1 MLWRFCSVTEA
12 VHQQPTAY
20 GTIGAGITGFAGAQQ
35 FILPGFRE
43 RYAGC
48 KTQCRCRGACH
59 TASADLKELPSA
71 DLHGLLLVST
81 LSRPI
86 YIRLLRVQGVGV
98 IFLCGRGR
106 KGPELAQFPSIQ
118 EGFVTEYHNVGVCVL
133 IWLRESEKT
142 QQKEIENVTNI
153 TGVRQIELWRR
164 DDLQHP
170 RLDEVAEE
178 VPVALVYNG
187 ISHVVMMASP
197 KDLEYFALGFSLS
210 EGIIESPRDIFGMD
224 VVPSCN
230 GLEVQIELSSRR
242 FMGLKERRRALAG
255 RTGCGVC
262 GVEQLNDIGKP
273 VQPLPFTQTFDL
285 NKLDDALRHLNDFQP
300 VGQLTGCTHAAAW
313 MLPSGELVGGHE
325 DVGRHVALDKL
336 LGRRSQ
342 EGESWQQG
350 AVLVSSRASYE
361 MVQKSA
367 MCGVEI
373 LFAVSAATTLAVEVA
388 ERCNLTLVGFC
399 KPGRAT
405 VYTHPQRLSN

>member
-1 MLWRFCSVTEA
+1 MT
-12 VHQQPTAY
+12 QMIPTDNAAFLNAF
-20 GTIGAGITGFAGAQQ
+20 GMIVGGDTG
-35 FILPGFRE
+35 LN
-43 RYAGC
+43 
-48 KTQCRCRGACH
+48 
-59 TASADLKELPSA
+59 ASARRVEIVRIA
-71 DLHGLLLVST
+71 QST
-81 LSRPI
+81 SGSDVD
-86 YIRLLRVQGVGV
+86 Y
-98 IFLCGRGR
+98 
-106 KGPELAQFPSIQ
+106 
-118 EGFVTEYHNVGVCVL
+118 
-133 IWLRESEKT
+133 
-142 QQKEIENVTNI
+142 
-153 TGVRQIELWRR
+153 
-164 DDLQHP
+164 
-170 RLDEVAEE
+170 VAEE
-178 VPVALVYNG
+178 VPIALVYNG

-224 VVPSCN
+224 VVTSCN

>member
-1 MLWRFCSVTEA
+1 MFNVNEEVDTSLQLVGAAERTVFRRP
-12 VHQQPTAY
+12 QIMQPTMD
-20 GTIGAGITGFAGAQQ
+20 
-35 FILPGFRE
+35 IL
-43 RYAGC
+43 
-48 KTQCRCRGACH
+48 
-59 TASADLKELPSA
+59 
-71 DLHGLLLVST
+71 
-81 LSRPI
+81 
-86 YIRLLRVQGVGV
+86 
-98 IFLCGRGR
+98 
-106 KGPELAQFPSIQ
+106 
-118 EGFVTEYHNVGVCVL
+118 
-133 IWLRESEKT
+133 
-142 QQKEIENVTNI
+142 
-153 TGVRQIELWRR
+153 
-164 DDLQHP
+164 
-170 RLDEVAEE
+170 AEE

>member
-1 MLWRFCSVTEA
+1 MNK
-12 VHQQPTAY
+12 
-20 GTIGAGITGFAGAQQ
+20 I
-35 FILPGFRE
+35 
-43 RYAGC
+43 
-48 KTQCRCRGACH
+48 
-59 TASADLKELPSA
+59 
-71 DLHGLLLVST
+71 
-81 LSRPI
+81 
-86 YIRLLRVQGVGV
+86 
-98 IFLCGRGR
+98 
-106 KGPELAQFPSIQ
+106 IQ
-118 EGFVTEYHNVGVCVL
+118 ENN
-133 IWLRESEKT
+133 
-142 QQKEIENVTNI
+142 QNVTTV
-153 TGVRQIELWRR
+153 TGSRQLTLWKRE
-164 DDLQHP
+164 DLQHP
-170 RLDEVAEE
+170 QPDEVAEE

-187 ISHVVMMASP
+187 ISHVVVMASP
-197 KDLEYFALGFSLS
+197 KDLEHFALGFSLS
-210 EGIIESPRDIFGMD
+210 EGIIESPQDIFGMD

-230 GLEVQIELSSRR
+230 GLEVQVELSSRR

-285 NKLDDALRHLNDFQP
+285 ADLDRALTHLNDFQP
-300 VGQLTGCTHAAAW
+300 VGQRTGCTHAAAW
-313 MLPSGELVGGHE
+313 VQPSGILAGGHE

-336 LGRRSQ
+336 LGRRAI

-405 VYTHPQRLSN
+405 IYTHPQRLIAE

>member
-1 MLWRFCSVTEA
+1 MNE
-12 VHQQPTAY
+12 
-20 GTIGAGITGFAGAQQ
+20 
-35 FILPGFRE
+35 
-43 RYAGC
+43 
-48 KTQCRCRGACH
+48 
-59 TASADLKELPSA
+59 
-71 DLHGLLLVST
+71 
-81 LSRPI
+81 I
-86 YIRLLRVQGVGV
+86 YPKRD
-98 IFLCGRGR
+98 
-106 KGPELAQFPSIQ
+106 K
-118 EGFVTEYHNVGVCVL
+118 
-133 IWLRESEKT
+133 
-142 QQKEIENVTNI
+142 NVTNI
-153 TGVRQIELWRR
+153 TGCRQVSLWKR
-164 DDLQHP
+164 DNLQHSQP
-170 RLDEVAEE
+170 DALAEE

-197 KDLEYFALGFSLS
+197 KDLEHFAVGFSLS
-210 EGIIESPRDIFGMD
+210 EGIIENQNEIYGMD
-224 VVPSCN
+224 VVQACN

-273 VQPLPFTQTFDL
+273 IAPLPFTQTFALADL
-285 NKLDDALRHLNDFQP
+285 DRGLGQLRDFQP
-300 VGQLTGCTHAAAW
+300 IGQLTGCTHAAAW
-313 MLPSGELVGGHE
+313 MLPSGELAGGHE

-336 LGRRSQ
+336 LGRRAQ
-342 EGESWQQG
+342 EGNRWQSG

-405 VYTHPQRLSN
+405 IYTHPQRLVTS

>member
-1 MLWRFCSVTEA
+1 MNDLHPKKHENATS
-12 VHQQPTAY
+12 
-20 GTIGAGITGFAGAQQ
+20 ITGA
-35 FILPGFRE
+35 RE
-43 RYAGC
+43 
-48 KTQCRCRGACH
+48 
-59 TASADLKELPSA
+59 
-71 DLHGLLLVST
+71 VS
-81 LSRPI
+81 
-86 YIRLLRVQGVGV
+86 
-98 IFLCGRGR
+98 
-106 KGPELAQFPSIQ
+106 
-118 EGFVTEYHNVGVCVL
+118 
-133 IWLRESEKT
+133 
-142 QQKEIENVTNI
+142 
-153 TGVRQIELWRR
+153 LWKRT
-164 DDLQHP
+164 DLQQTQP
-170 RLDEVAEE
+170 DMLAEE

-197 KDLEYFALGFSLS
+197 KDLEWFAIGFSLS
-210 EGIIESPRDIFGMD
+210 EGIIENPAEIYGMD

-273 VQPLPFTQTFDL
+273 IAPLPFTQRFDL
-285 NKLDDALRHLNDFQP
+285 ALLDNGLAHLTDFQP

-313 MLPSGELVGGHE
+313 MLPSGELAGGHE

-336 LGRRSQ
+336 LGHRARG
-342 EGESWQQG
+342 GETWKHG

-405 VYTHPQRLSN
+405 IYTHPQRLIVNQ

>member
-1 MLWRFCSVTEA
+1 MNK
-12 VHQQPTAY
+12 
-20 GTIGAGITGFAGAQQ
+20 I
-35 FILPGFRE
+35 
-43 RYAGC
+43 
-48 KTQCRCRGACH
+48 
-59 TASADLKELPSA
+59 
-71 DLHGLLLVST
+71 
-81 LSRPI
+81 
-86 YIRLLRVQGVGV
+86 
-98 IFLCGRGR
+98 
-106 KGPELAQFPSIQ
+106 IQ
-118 EGFVTEYHNVGVCVL
+118 EN
-133 IWLRESEKT
+133 IK
-142 QQKEIENVTNI
+142 NVTSP
-153 TGVRQIELWRR
+153 TGSRQLTLWKRE
-164 DDLQHP
+164 DLQHP
-170 RLDEVAEE
+170 QPDEVAEE

-197 KDLEYFALGFSLS
+197 KDLEHFAMGFSLS
-210 EGIIESPRDIFGMD
+210 EGIIESSQDIYGMD

-230 GLEVQIELSSRR
+230 GLEVQVELSSRR

-273 VQPLPFTQTFDL
+273 VQPLPFTQTFNL
-285 NKLDDALRHLNDFQP
+285 AHLDNALRHLPDFQP

-313 MLPSGELVGGHE
+313 VQPSGHLAGGHE

-336 LGRRSQ
+336 LGRRAI
-342 EGESWQQG
+342 EGETWQQG

-405 VYTHPQRLSN
+405 IYTHPKRLITE